1 MSINTAN
8 GTTSQCPCILATTT
22 TTNPY
27 ANCDTRIGVSFIAQS
42 ACLSCVAVVSL
53 LSYVACSAFRNR
65 RSPQWHFIRSHLD
78 LYLLGLL
85 MSDLVQSM
93 AGIMDIRWISKSG
106 VFEGHFCTAQGII
119 YQLGDV
125 GVALCSI
132 AIAAHTFAEL
142 ILRWKEPPNFTIPL
156 FVLALYGIFLAL
168 ITGVGSAVHRHSDY
182 FGNTT
187 YWCWIKKSFI
197 GDGIGLEYAWFWIA
211 GTLNLFL
218 YVPVF
223 LALKHIIVV
232 EPTSTCFRYR
242 VKWTT
247 KEERLIARE
256 QAVPVNPRRMLYY
269 PAVYL
274 VTTLPISLARIPGF
288 VSSIQVPFAV
298 TAVSC
303 VLFSASGLFNVI
315 VYTSTRPALLRSS
328 GRAAD
333 VTARRHHPPKVF
345 LYSTEAE
352 TELDM
357 SVGDQDETAGH
368 SSNLSASSRS
378 GPSPSPCL

>member
-1 MSINTAN
+1 MSVNTAN
-8 GTTSQCPCILATTT
+8 GTNSQCPCVLATTT
-22 TTNPY
+22 TTHPY

-53 LSYVACSAFRNR
+53 LSYVACNAFRNR

-85 MSDLVQSM
+85 MSDLVQAI
-93 AGIMDIRWISKSG
+93 AGTMDIRWISKSG
-106 VFEGHFCTAQGII
+106 VFEGRFCTAQGILE
-119 YQLGDV
+119 QLVFKLGDV
-125 GVALCSI
+125 G

-156 FVLALYGIFLAL
+156 VVLALYGIFLAL
-168 ITGVGSAVHRHSDY
+168 ITGVGFVVHRNSDY
-182 FGNTT
+182 FGDTT

-197 GDGIGLEYAWFWIA
+197 GEGIGLEYAWLWTA

-247 KEERLIARE
+247 KEERLIARG
-256 QAVPVNPRRMLYY
+256 QAAPVNPRRMLYY

-288 VSSIQVPFAV
+288 VSSTQVPFAV
-298 TAVSC
+298 TAVSG

-315 VYTSTRPALLRSS
+315 VYTTTRPALLRSS

-357 SVGDQDETAGH
+357 SVGDQPG
-368 SSNLSASSRS
+368 
-378 GPSPSPCL
+378 